1 MRRIQLQCLGY
12 DHSCGIPIAS
22 YLGQEKSTAQVLIRF
37 LGSWC
42 RPSRSVRTRH

>member
-1 MRRIQLQCLGY
+1 MRRILLRCLGY

-22 YLGQEKSTAQVLIRF
+22 YHDQEKSIAQVLIRF

-42 RPSRSVRTRH
+42 RPSRSVETRH